1 MLKIRNAAIGEG
13 KPKICVPL
21 VSGDFEELEKECT
34 SLEGVPLDMLEWRV
48 DYLMN
53 RDGFS
58 ATADLDRAYRIIRSH
73 FPDTPLLTTVRTK
86 GQGGVHDMA
95 EAAYFSTLSLLLS
108 SRWADLLDV
117 EYGHDSMDTKILMAK
132 AREKKIPLLM
142 SFHSFHRALT
152 EEEITNTLEAMA
164 SFHPDILKIAVMPE
178 TPADVAA
185 LLSAAAK
192 RMTRFPETPVMTIA
206 MGPLGVLTR
215 AAGNYMGGPITFA
228 AGKEASAPGQ
238 LTANEMRQVL
248 DVLYNG

>member
-1 MLKIRNAAIGEG
+1 MLKIRNTTIGEG

-21 VSGDFEELEKECT
+21 VSVDFEDLEKECA

-53 RDGFS
+53 RKGWNG
-58 ATADLDRAYRIIRSH
+58 TADLDRAYRIIRSH
-73 FPDTPLLTTVRTK
+73 FPNTPLLTTVRTK
-86 GQGGVHDMA
+86 EQGGVHTMTEDT
-95 EAAYFSTLSLLLS
+95 YFSTLSLLLS
-108 SRWADLLDV
+108 SRWADLMDL
-117 EYGHDSMDTKILMAK
+117 EYGHDSMDTKVLMAR
-132 AREKKIPLLM
+132 AREKKMPLLM
-142 SFHSFHRALT
+142 SFHSFHRALP
-152 EEEITNTLEAMA
+152 ENEITNTLEAMA

-206 MGPLGVLTR
+206 MGPMGVLTR

-238 LTANEMRQVL
+238 LTAKEMRQVL